1 MSWDNLRARIPG
13 VLEMV
18 DDPDMNISFQTTQ
31 CQMASNTWLSEH
43 ATLSTTSIMNSCY
56 VPKRSFCPVN
66 EFSQAYV
73 KDRSVQC
80 L

>member
-1 MSWDNLRARIPG
+1 MG
-13 VLEMV
+13 

-31 CQMASNTWLSEH
+31 CQMASNMWCDIWLSEH
-43 ATLSTTSIMNSCY
+43 GTLSTTSIMNSCY
-56 VPKRSFCPVN
+56 VPKRSFCPVD
-66 EFSQAYV
+66 EFSQTYV